1 MINSTTQIM
10 TAEDYFALPET
21 LDRTDLIQ
29 GELIV
34 SPAPTPEHQDIAF
47 LIATVMNQVKKAGK
61 VVVAPIDVHLG
72 GKTVFQPDV
81 MWLAPD
87 SQCTQTPRYY
97 QGAPDLVVEVLSP
110 STALRDKSVKFDL
123 YEQFG
128 VREYWLADYNAELIE
143 IYVLAEG
150 KFQRVGAYGF
160 DETFESPLLGQ
171 IIIQPKQDAPAEAD
185 SEEDTDTEPK

>member
-1 MINSTTQIM
+1 MINSTTQTM

-72 GKTVFQPDV
+72 GTTVFQPDV

-143 IYVLAEG
+143 IYTLAYKANSSVLVPMALM
-150 KFQRVGAYGF
+150 KLSSR
-160 DETFESPLLGQ
+160 PC
-171 IIIQPKQDAPAEAD
+171 
-185 SEEDTDTEPK
+185 

>member
-1 MINSTTQIM
+1 MINSTTQTM

-72 GKTVFQPDV
+72 GKQYFSL
-81 MWLAPD
+81 M
-87 SQCTQTPRYY
+87 
-97 QGAPDLVVEVLSP
+97 
-110 STALRDKSVKFDL
+110 
-123 YEQFG
+123 
-128 VREYWLADYNAELIE
+128 
-143 IYVLAEG
+143 
-150 KFQRVGAYGF
+150 
-160 DETFESPLLGQ
+160 
-171 IIIQPKQDAPAEAD
+171 
-185 SEEDTDTEPK
+185 